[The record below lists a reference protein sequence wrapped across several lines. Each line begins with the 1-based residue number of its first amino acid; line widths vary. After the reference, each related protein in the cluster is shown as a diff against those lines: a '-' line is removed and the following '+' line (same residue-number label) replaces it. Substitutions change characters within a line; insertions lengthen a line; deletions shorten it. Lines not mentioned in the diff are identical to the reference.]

1 MKAVQLVTR
10 TWFNEQSKKKN
21 AMNAEQIIMDIK
33 KDVIRNAL
41 KVLIKSKLV
50 NHVLKYAL
58 MIIHII
64 ILIQKNALMLVLL
77 TFMYIINI
85 VISTNVQLE
94 HLHLDILAMILA
106 LLPIFIIL
114 IPASLLVPFVQFNM
128 KVIAIPPV
136 LKVNF

>member
-1 MKAVQLVTR
+1 MIKAVQLAMR
-10 TWFNEQSKKKN
+10 TLLNEQSKKKN

-58 MIIHII
+58 MIINII

-77 TFMYIINI
+77 TFMYIIYI
-85 VISTNVQLE
+85 VISTHVQLE
-94 HLHLDILAMILA
+94 HLKMDIIAMILA

-114 IPASLLVPFVQFNM
+114 IPASLLVPLV
-128 KVIAIPPV
+128 
-136 LKVNF
+136 

>member
-1 MKAVQLVTR
+1 MR
-10 TWFNEQSKKKN
+10 TLLNEQSKKKN

-58 MIIHII
+58 MIINII

-114 IPASLLVPFVQFNM
+114 IPASLLVPLV
-128 KVIAIPPV
+128 
-136 LKVNF
+136 